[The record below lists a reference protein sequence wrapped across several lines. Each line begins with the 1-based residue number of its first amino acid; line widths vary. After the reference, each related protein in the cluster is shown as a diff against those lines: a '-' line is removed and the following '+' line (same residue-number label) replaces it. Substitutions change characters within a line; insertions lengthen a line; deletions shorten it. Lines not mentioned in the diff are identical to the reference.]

1 MRIYAVIILFFL
13 SQVAYSQK
21 GKTFP
26 GIKGTTLDD
35 QSINIPL
42 KNDKYSI
49 IAMAYDQDAEDQLK
63 EWLNPIYDMFI
74 KVEHAPG
81 SFDMADLYDV
91 NFTFIPLIKGF
102 KKVAN
107 EFKKSTDKEFWPYV
121 MDTEFTD
128 IQKIQ
133 TRLGI
138 TNTKVPY
145 FYVLNKEGVIV
156 EVQSGKYSE
165 AKMSKLEDAVE

>member
-1 MRIYAVIILFFL
+1 MRIFAVLIFFFL
-13 SQVAYSQK
+13 SQIGYSQIDK
-21 GKTFP
+21 AFP

-35 QSINIPL
+35 KSIHIPL

-49 IAMAYDQDAEDQLK
+49 IAIAYDQDAEDQLK
-63 EWLNPIYDMFI
+63 EWLQPIYEMFI

-128 IQKIQ
+128 ILNVQS
-133 TRLGI
+133 RLEI

-156 EVQSGKYSE
+156 EFQSGKYSE